1 MFVNIDGVGV
11 VEFPDGSSPSY
22 IERITREQIYP
33 AHGIK
38 GPDYG
43 FLQTAGRRLVE
54 GITQTPDLARAA
66 GAVLGI
72 NEYSLPESDSPIP
85 QARLRE
91 FAEKPR
97 QVAGEIVGGGLGSI
111 IPSLAAMGA
120 GALAG
125 LPFGPPG
132 VLAGAAIGGIGS
144 AAILNTGDVYQGL
157 LQEGVSPERARPIA
171 ALVTVPVTAL
181 DVASLG
187 MWSRLLPGVKGAVAR
202 AVGKSIAEKTGAEVA
217 EDGLEKLGE
226 DYLTKKFGSVLASHN
241 IAVPAGVEAVTES
254 AQQAIQEGAQAS
266 AMDRDFLTPDRLE
279 NIATA
284 GLMGGVGGGIAGVA
298 LHPFNRYTPP
308 AKPPEETLNP
318 QEIVELRGYE
328 ARARS
333 ADLMARLGAPEDRLL
348 LPPPPATEETPRPPE
363 ADVGAQVA
371 TPVGNFNSAEV
382 GQALAER
389 VNDNRSKR
397 GLEPLSTFT
406 VEDVAQGGASRED
419 IDRLVGI
426 RTNFNPKK
434 KVSSADVLRLA
445 EKKNI
450 IRTDEGFRDFVRRTV
465 GYPDL
470 STLSQTQLQ
479 ALMAALD
486 RLPRFPRLTNL
497 PVTTSATNFNEAQYA
512 QAVDAVKQFKSASRK
527 TLARATGLRNEN
539 DVEVLRQEMVKRG
552 DLVPQTNDAGTYY
565 ALPDEAQ
572 QAAPKKPGLWLP
584 GVDGDLQISS
594 TTTDGKEGHGLYQ
607 LSPQTGTKALIAN
620 FPTQDLAIAEGV
632 RRADPEALPA
642 LASNESTGVANKL
655 IARRAQERIQQEAP
669 IGVAARQAM
678 RIGPRPIRGG
688 VTTVE
693 APAGTGAQA
702 AARIKEA
709 IKPKEAAPAA
719 PSQLLEKLKRIEATL
734 KTRLEKLGLKNVKL
748 DLVSSI
754 INPVTGEPEPRAN
767 AFYWKS
773 VITIAMQNQG
783 GHLRALNHES
793 IHALRKLGAISNED
807 WTILKR
813 KIDNEKWLDKKF
825 GKFTDSVRVRYAS
838 QKLSSDDLHEEAV
851 ADMFAASEAGDLYL
865 GGIFATIK
873 RRIQAF
879 FETLRN
885 GFAGLGFKSA
895 DDVFAAIS
903 SGEHGVGTATESE
916 EPAFSFEQGPHGV
929 YEVDSTGEVVPFDDA
944 AYERALREVTQ
955 AMARPET
962 ELAATRKALSLGRTP
977 VVLRNITESGSKPFK
992 RAGNQRLM
1000 TTGSFIKKA
1009 VNVHPD
1015 SKHYDVIG
1023 EEIIKNLPSLINDPI
1038 AVFKSAP
1045 TSEDPT
1051 SYKILIEPKS
1061 VNGRPI
1067 VVAVKPNSS
1076 APVQGLKTVGSL
1088 RGEGPVNYAASIFS
1102 VNSGMIQEWNKH
1114 GLLRYFDDTK
1124 DTAKNEYEPF
1134 KGKNTQT
1141 KSGVEDYMR
1150 PMYSKADEIK
1160 RATHVVNDK
1169 RYSEQIYN
1177 AKTQFARHV
1186 TQNAGWGRPAR
1197 WSGRATYF
1205 VTGED
1210 YNKISNGFEH
1220 RTPEFI
1226 KNDQGIVTQLH
1237 YTSGRGLSV
1246 PVHQEPSGGMY
1257 GVAYRND
1264 GRFED
1269 SFQVTSSKLT
1279 ALGRSLGF
1287 KNDYDPNR
1295 QYGIDFFKFSKADDE
1310 KKSSHLI
1317 ELSSGGILYYD
1328 SATRTGARRSSAA
1341 RATNRSLSSP
1351 WAKVAFIGG
1360 ADLER
1365 LRAIVGNGN
1374 NLDTD
1379 LPDEGD
1385 VMVVNGN
1392 DIEVHHEP
1400 AQGDRVLYQESRNAV
1415 DLWSR
1420 VMSITQRVQHGLQF
1434 SKGDASMTYAHAKA
1448 HAKFSLG
1455 DTPWY
1460 YSALAKAVSDLKMNS
1475 APVQQWKNTL
1485 IRNETKT
1492 IKDEY
1497 GPPIVL
1503 AGKKFSNLPG
1513 VSYDEIDYS
1522 GLENWLDL
1530 QQGQVKKDDLLK
1542 YLSEN
1547 GIRIIEYVLGEP
1559 AAPAFVHTA
1568 LPEDYVAEPEDTEI
1582 PSDERYRTLS
1592 DEFDRLNN
1600 SGKVNIWA
1608 KAKREELGDEKKY
1621 KRCIAPI
1628 QKKQDAFLRAVQD
1641 VTGRKS
1647 GHKLREATPDVLPL
1661 IEWIRSTVPD
1671 GQSFFPPEMWEN
1683 INEKKYKRE
1692 WSVFKQEPDTDSW
1705 EEKFAEKWTTQK
1717 YRDLIQKFDRGT
1729 RTIDVLAEEFS
1740 ATPDEINYALDS
1752 YGRVTLTL
1760 MSGDRRA
1767 IRTRLAAA
1775 FTVPGAMKKV
1785 LFNSGF
1791 STEAE
1796 ARANALSMLNEA
1808 EQEKAVR
1815 SAKGVHHFMSGRVF
1829 DTSAQAKQTYRE
1841 LLLNL
1846 PQFEKETT
1854 TPVTAEL
1861 VTAEDFKVRVERG
1874 KYPTPV
1880 YLITNKLGE
1889 DIRGETT
1896 FSNAQNYIKKLVE
1909 QQRIRPTKEKNYIA
1923 PSVHFGGEEAKN
1935 LVVHVRFY
1943 EKKTPEGKRVLFMEE
1958 IQGDWG
1964 QAYTKYNYRKSKLEN
1979 PQKVAIDEWA
1989 FTYKAPNGTEH
2000 RLNGIGY
2007 AEEQARENAIEYA
2020 QKVDP
2025 LNMYPNRP
2033 PLGPIISKADA
2044 WVGLAMKRV
2053 IRWAAD
2059 RGYDAVTLPEGEQ
2072 QAKRWS
2078 RSGEE
2083 KEGMIYFYNTVVQ
2096 KTVNDILKKFGGE
2109 KVKPIEVAG
2118 LSQLLPETPA
2128 PVRELN
2134 LAEYPEWSAGYEAYP
2149 GQIYRD
2155 LNVRNLSEYGLGT
2168 GYFVQDGYFEKVF
2181 GEDGH
2186 FHEGGR
2192 KGMEKVQK
2200 FPDEASAQA
2209 MVETLREKMFKSLPK
2224 PTNRNE
2230 QPGFEVTA
2238 NLKTT
2243 AQTKGFPVSF
2253 SLADAMPSAER
2264 TVVLRDIAHSISD
2277 IREGIDKFVKPMGKL
2292 DQLRTILQDRMLPV
2306 KRLQEEIAKRG
2317 GNLTE
2322 AMDSYLHELLFHG
2335 RVGDQ
2340 IGDNEKILYR
2350 PLIGELKTRKVELGD
2365 FEDWLYARHAP
2376 ERNDYLKKKFGIEN
2390 GSGVSTEEAERVK
2403 AEMES
2408 KYAADDLNVIGG
2420 MFDNIIRNTN
2430 RIRQAG
2436 HLTDVFDPDSGF
2448 KYYAPLRSFEEDP
2461 DERPDIPAWR
2471 RTGLLGD
2478 VRGSEDR
2485 PMEGRKTL
2493 AKNLLAAAIMQNEMA
2508 IIRSEKNKVGN
2519 AFLNMVRSNKIPG
2532 VSIIETNPNPN
2543 QWIVDADGSVRVR
2556 QSPYYY
2562 DQSTLVVKEPQPN
2575 DPEKVQETAIRIS
2588 DQRVA
2593 DAIKGVNP
2601 QSSEVGSFLVRSLGR
2616 INRYLSLV
2624 NTGLNPE
2631 FLISNLIRDLQT
2643 AGLVI
2648 QGTDYKGTAM
2658 QITKNVPAA
2667 VRGIWKVIREEPTAA
2682 NDPWSQ
2688 TFAEMS
2694 EAGGRTYFLGVK
2706 DVGDKMREI
2715 QKMMSEVKAGDALSV
2730 KNALRAT
2737 EKFVEDVNLVFE
2749 NATRLS
2755 AYKVARDAGASR
2767 QKAAALAK
2775 NITVN
2780 FTRGGQMK
2788 TLFNSLYL
2796 FYNASLQGTWTIL
2809 NATRS
2814 PLVRKML
2821 GGIVVGGMLMDAMNR
2836 ALAPDDDDGENAYD
2850 KIMRSKPYVGEHFM
2864 VLMIPG
2870 SKQYFAL
2877 PMPYGFNAF
2886 YNIGRNL
2893 ASTVAG
2899 TTKPADAAKS
2909 ILFTGVDAFNPL
2921 GGTESFL
2928 TLVAPTIADPLVELA
2943 TNRNFAGQKIVPD
2956 DSPYSPYKKP
2966 NSQLFWSNTAV
2977 PYVKVSEWVNKL
2989 TGGSTAIPGMV
3000 DISPETLEYWIE
3012 YAGGATAK
3020 FAERSARL
3028 GYAGLSGEM
3037 EEVEVGQIPFLR
3049 KAVGSLDK
3057 RANVEAYYDRAKEV
3071 LEAKAELKAATA
3083 ERNPERIRDTIQNY
3097 GPKLAMADFFE
3108 RTDRRLSEL
3117 RTQKRRVENDPDIES
3132 EYKTTLVKRLNEG
3145 MDAVIIQA
3153 NKVYNTYT
3161 KAKKE

>member
-1 MFVNIDGVGV
+1 MLVQIDGVGV

-43 FLQTAGRRLVE
+43 FLQTSGRRLVE

-66 GAVLGI
+66 GAVLGT

-157 LQEGVSPERARPIA
+157 LQEGVSAERARPIA
-171 ALVTVPVTAL
+171 ALVTIPVTAL

-226 DYLTKKFGSVLASHN
+226 EYLTKKFGSVLARHN

-318 QEIVELRGYE
+318 QEISELQGYE
-328 ARARS
+328 QRARN
-333 ADLMARLGAPEDRLL
+333 ADLMARLVASDDRFL
-348 LPPPPATEETPRPPE
+348 LPAPPATEETPQQPE

-371 TPVGNFNSAEV
+371 TPVGNFSSVEV

-389 VNDNRSKR
+389 VNDNRAKR

-552 DLVPQTNDAGTYY
+552 DLVPQTNDAGAYY
-565 ALPDEAQ
+565 ALPEDAQ
-572 QAAPKKPGLWLP
+572 KAAPKKPGLWLP
-584 GVDGDLQISS
+584 GVDGDLQIAS

-607 LSPQTGTKALIAN
+607 ISPQTGTKALIAN

-632 RRADPEALPA
+632 RRADPEALSA
-642 LASNESTGVANKL
+642 LASNESPGVANKL

-693 APAGTGAQA
+693 APSGTGAEA
-702 AARIKEA
+702 ATRIKEA
-709 IKPKEAAPAA
+709 IKPKEAAPEP

-734 KTRLEKLGLKNVKL
+734 KARLEKLGLKVKL

-754 INPVTGEPEPRAN
+754 TNPVTGEPEPRAN
-767 AFYWKS
+767 AYYWKS

-793 IHALRKLGAISNED
+793 IHALRQLGAISNDD

-813 KIDNEKWLDKKF
+813 KIDNEKWLDKPF
-825 GKFTDSVRVRYAS
+825 GTFTQSVRNRYQSLKGDA
-838 QKLSSDDLHEEAV
+838 LNEEAV

-865 GGIFATIK
+865 GGIFSTIK

-885 GFAGLGFKSA
+885 GFAGLGFKTG

-903 SGEHGVGTATESE
+903 RGEHGVGTATESE
-916 EPAFSFEQGPHGV
+916 EPAFSFWQGPHGV

-944 AYERALREVTQ
+944 AYERTLRDVVS
-955 AMARPET
+955 AMNQPAT
-962 ELAATRKALSLGRTP
+962 ELAATRKAISLGRTP
-977 VVLRNITESGSKPFK
+977 VVLRNITENGSKPFK
-992 RAGNQRLM
+992 RAKDARLM

-1023 EEIIKNLPSLINDPI
+1023 EEIIKNLPSLINDPV
-1038 AVFKSAP
+1038 AVFKSSP

-1102 VNSGMIQEWNKH
+1102 VNSGTIQEWNKH

-1124 DTAKNEYEPF
+1124 EASKNEYEPF

-1150 PMYSKADEIK
+1150 PMYSKADELK
-1160 RATHVVNDK
+1160 RGTHLVNDK
-1169 RYSEQIYN
+1169 RYSERVYN
-1177 AKTQFARHV
+1177 AKTQNARHV
-1186 TQNAGWGRPAR
+1186 VRQAGWGRAAQWR
-1197 WSGRATYF
+1197 GFQTYF
-1205 VTGED
+1205 VSAED
-1210 YNKISNGFEH
+1210 FSKISDGFEH
-1220 RTPEFI
+1220 RTPELI
-1226 KNDQGIVTQLH
+1226 KNDQGVVTHLN
-1237 YTSGRGLSV
+1237 YTAGRGLSV

-1257 GVAYRND
+1257 VMSYRND

-1269 SFQVTSSKLT
+1269 SFQVLSSKLT

-1295 QYGIDFFKFSKADDE
+1295 QPSIDFFKFSMADDE
-1310 KKSSHLI
+1310 KNSSHLI

-1328 SATRTGARRSSAA
+1328 SANRAGARRSSQS
-1341 RATNRSLSSP
+1341 RSSNGNLSSP
-1351 WAKVAFIGG
+1351 WSKVAFIAPGE
-1360 ADLER
+1360 LER
-1365 LRAIVGNGN
+1365 LRAIVGSST
-1374 NLDTD
+1374 NLSTD
-1379 LPDEGD
+1379 IPDEGD
-1385 VMVVNGN
+1385 VMVVDGN
-1392 DIEVHHEP
+1392 DIVVHFEP
-1400 AQGDRVLYQESRNAV
+1400 AQGDRVLYQQERNEV

-1420 VMSITQRVQHGLQF
+1420 VMTITQRVQHGLQF
-1434 SKGDASMTYAHAKA
+1434 SKGDASMTYAHAQA

-1455 DTPWY
+1455 DTLWY

-1503 AGKKFSNLPG
+1503 VGKKFSNLPG

-1568 LPEDYVAEPEDTEI
+1568 LPEAYVAEPEDTEI
-1582 PSDERYRTLS
+1582 PSEERYRVLS

-1621 KRCIAPI
+1621 ARFVAPI
-1628 QKKQDAFLRAVQD
+1628 QKKQDAFLRAVQA
-1641 VTGRKS
+1641 VTGRKP
-1647 GHKLREATPDVLPL
+1647 GHKLRETTPDVLPL
-1661 IEWIRSTVPD
+1661 IEWVRSTIPE
-1671 GQSFFPPEMWEN
+1671 GQSFFPLEMWEN

-1692 WSVFKQEPDTDSW
+1692 WSVFKQEPDTNSW
-1705 EEKFAEKWTTQK
+1705 QNRYNTKWNPVKIRSVVEQ
-1717 YRDLIQKFDRGT
+1717 FDRE
-1729 RTIDVLAEEFS
+1729 RPVSWLAEEHN
-1740 ATPDEINYALDS
+1740 ATVDEINYILDG
-1752 YGRVTLTL
+1752 YGRIGLAPDV
-1760 MSGDRRA
+1760 GRA
-1767 IRTRLAAA
+1767 LGERIVAA
-1775 FTVPGAMKKV
+1775 FTEPGAIKKV

-1791 STEAE
+1791 ATEAE

-1808 EQEKAVR
+1808 EQEKAER
-1815 SAKGVHHFMSGRVF
+1815 TAKHTHHFMAGRVL
-1829 DTSAQAKQTYRE
+1829 DTSAQAKLTYRE

-1846 PQFEKETT
+1846 PQIKEDA
-1854 TPVTAEL
+1854 TAQTEG
-1861 VTAEDFKVRVERG
+1861 VKAEDFKVRVERG

-1880 YLITNKLGE
+1880 YLISNKLGE

-1896 FSNAQNYIKKLVE
+1896 FSNAQNYIKRLVE
-1909 QQRIRPTKEKNYIA
+1909 QQRIRQPKSKNYVA
-1923 PSVHFGGEEAKN
+1923 PSVHYSGEEAKN

-1943 EKKTPEGKRVLFMEE
+1943 EKKTPGGKSVLFMEE

-1979 PQKVAIDEWA
+1979 PQQVATDEWG
-1989 FTYKAPNGTEH
+1989 FTYKAPGGSEH
-2000 RLNGIGY
+2000 RLNGIGTT
-2007 AEEQARENAIEYA
+2007 EEQARENAIEYA

-2025 LNMYPNRP
+2025 LNLYPNRP
-2033 PLGPIISKADA
+2033 PLGPIIAKADA

-2072 QAKRWS
+2072 QAKRWA

-2118 LSQLLPETPA
+2118 LSSLLPAQPE

-2134 LAEYPEWSAGYEAYP
+2134 LADYPEWSAGYEAYP

-2155 LNVRNLSEYGLGT
+2155 LNVRDIYKDGVIR
-2168 GYFVQDGYFEKVF
+2168 YYVQDGYFDKTLWP
-2181 GEDGH
+2181 DGH
-2186 FHEGGR
+2186 FHEGSSD
-2192 KGMEKVQK
+2192 KAQM
-2200 FPDEASAQA
+2200 FPDRAAAEA
-2209 MVETLREKMFKSLPK
+2209 MVATLREKMFKPLP
-2224 PTNRNE
+2224 PTTNRNE

-2238 NLKTT
+2238 NLKST

-2408 KYAADDLNVIGG
+2408 KYTADDLNVIGG

-2478 VRGSEDR
+2478 VRGREDQ
-2485 PMEGRKTL
+2485 PMKGRKTL
-2493 AKNLLAAAIMQNEMA
+2493 ASNLLAAAIMQNEMA

-2519 AFLNMVRSNKIPG
+2519 AFLNMARANKIPG
-2532 VSIIETNPNPN
+2532 VAIIETNPNPN

-2575 DPEKVQETAIRIS
+2575 DPEKVQETAIRIY

-2648 QGTDYKGTAM
+2648 QGTDFKGTAM

-2899 TTKPADAAKS
+2899 STQPMAAAKS

-3028 GYAGLSGEM
+3028 GYAGLSGDM

-3117 RTQKRRVENDPDIES
+3117 RTQKRRIENDPDIES
-3132 EYKTTLVKRLNEG
+3132 EYKTTLVKHLNEG

-3161 KAKKE
+3161 KAKKD

>member
-1 MFVNIDGVGV
+1 MLVKIEGVGV

-43 FLQTAGRRLVE
+43 FLQTAGQRLVE
-54 GITQTPDLARAA
+54 GITETPNLARAA

-72 NEYSLPESDSPIP
+72 NEYSPTESDSPIP

-91 FAEKPR
+91 FTEKPR

-132 VLAGAAIGGIGS
+132 VAAGALIGGVGS

-171 ALVTVPVTAL
+171 ALVTIPVTAL

-187 MWSRLLPGVKGAVAR
+187 VWSRLLPGVKGAVAR
-202 AVGKSIAEKTGAEVA
+202 AVGKSIAEKTGAEVG
-217 EDGLEKLGE
+217 EEGLEKLGE
-226 DYLTKKFGSVLASHN
+226 EYLTKKFGSLLARHN
-241 IAVPAGVEAVTES
+241 IAVPAGVEAITES

-279 NIATA
+279 SIATA
-284 GLMGGVGGGIAGVA
+284 GLMGGVGGGIAGAA

-308 AKPPEETLNP
+308 AKPREETLNP
-318 QEIVELRGYE
+318 QELRELQGYE
-328 ARARS
+328 TRARS
-333 ADLMARLGAPEDRLL
+333 EDLMARLGAPEDRFL
-348 LPPPPATEETPRPPE
+348 LPAPPATEETPREPE

-371 TPVGNFNSAEV
+371 TPVGNFTSVEV

-397 GLEPLSTFT
+397 GLDPLSTFT

-434 KVSSADVLRLA
+434 KVTSADVLKLA

-479 ALMAALD
+479 ALIAALD

-552 DLVPQTNDAGTYY
+552 DLVPQQNPMGTFYL
-565 ALPDEAQ
+565 LPDEAQ
-572 QAAPKKPGLWLP
+572 KAAPKKPGLWLP
-584 GVDGDLQISS
+584 GVDGDLQIAS

-607 LSPQTGTKALIAN
+607 VSQQGKALIAN

-632 RRADPEALPA
+632 RRADPEALSA
-642 LASNESTGVANKL
+642 LAANESPGVANKL

-669 IGVAARQAM
+669 IGVAARQAQ
-678 RIGPRPIRGG
+678 RIGVRPIRGG

-693 APAGTGAQA
+693 APAGTGTEA

-709 IKPKEAAPAA
+709 IKPKETAQAA
-719 PSQLLEKLKRIEATL
+719 PSQLLDKLKRIESTL
-734 KTRLEKLGLKNVKL
+734 KARLEKLGLKNVKL

-754 INPVTGEPEPRAN
+754 TNPLTGEATPQAN
-767 AFYWKS
+767 AYYWKS
-773 VITIAMQNQG
+773 VITIALQNQG

-793 IHALRKLGAISNED
+793 IHALRQLGAISNDD

-813 KIDNEKWLDKKF
+813 KIDNEKWLDKPF
-825 GKFTDSVRVRYAS
+825 GTFTQSVRNRYKSLKGDA
-838 QKLSSDDLHEEAV
+838 LHEEAV

-865 GGIFATIK
+865 GGIFSTIK

-879 FETLRN
+879 FEALRN
-885 GFAGLGFKSA
+885 GFSGLGFKTG

-903 SGEHGVGTATESE
+903 RGEHGAGTATETE
-916 EPAFSFEQGPHGV
+916 EPAFSFGQGPHGV
-929 YEVDSTGEVVPFDDA
+929 YEVDSSGEVVPFDDA
-944 AYERALREVTQ
+944 AYERTLREVTR
-955 AMARPET
+955 AMSQPET
-962 ELAATRKALSLGRTP
+962 ELAATRHAISLGRTP
-977 VVLRNITESGSKPFK
+977 VVLRNITENGSKPFK

-1009 VNVHPD
+1009 VNAHPD

-1023 EEIIKNLPSLINDPI
+1023 EEIMKNLPSLINDPV

-1045 TSEDPT
+1045 SSEDPT

-1061 VNGRPI
+1061 ANGRPI
-1067 VVAVKPNSS
+1067 VVAVKPNSTV
-1076 APVQGLKTVGSL
+1076 AVQGPKTVGAL

-1102 VNSGMIQEWNKH
+1102 VNAGTIQEWNKH

-1124 DTAKNEYEPF
+1124 EAAKNDYEPF

-1141 KSGVEDYMR
+1141 KSSVEDYMR
-1150 PMYSKADEIK
+1150 PMYSKADEAK

-1177 AKTQFARHV
+1177 AQTQTGRHV
-1186 TQNAGWGRPAR
+1186 VQQSGWGRPAR
-1197 WSGRATYF
+1197 WATYRTYF
-1205 VTGED
+1205 VTSAD
-1210 YNKISNGFEH
+1210 YDKITDGFEH
-1220 RTPEFI
+1220 RTPELI
-1226 KNDQGIVTQLH
+1226 KNDQGIVTELN
-1237 YTSGRGLSV
+1237 YTAGRGLRV
-1246 PVHQEPSGGMY
+1246 PVHQEPAAGMY
-1257 GVAYRND
+1257 GISYRND
-1264 GRFED
+1264 RHED
-1269 SFQVTSSKLT
+1269 SFQVRSSKLT
-1279 ALGRSLGF
+1279 PLGRSLGF
-1287 KNDYDPNR
+1287 KKDYDPHV
-1295 QYGIDFFKFSKADDE
+1295 QQGIDFFKFSMADNE

-1317 ELSSGGILYYD
+1317 ELSSGGLLYYD
-1328 SATRTGARRSSAA
+1328 SVTRTGARLSSSARLNNNA
-1341 RATNRSLSSP
+1341 RLSSP
-1351 WAKVAFIGG
+1351 WAKVAFISSGER
-1360 ADLER
+1360 ER
-1365 LRAIVGNGN
+1365 LQVASEN
-1374 NLDTD
+1374 NFQANI
-1379 LPDEGD
+1379 PDDDDG
-1385 VMVVNGN
+1385 VMEVAGN
-1392 DIEVHHEP
+1392 DIAVHFLP
-1400 AQGDRVLYQESRNAV
+1400 AVGDRVLYQNDPDDVS
-1415 DLWSR
+1415 LWSR
-1420 VMSITQRVQHGLQF
+1420 VIEITPRIQPSIDFFKF

-1475 APVQQWKNTL
+1475 APVQQWKGTL

-1530 QQGQVKKDDLLK
+1530 QQGQVRKDDLLK

-1568 LPEDYVAEPEDTEI
+1568 LPEEYVAEPEDTEI
-1582 PSDERYRTLS
+1582 PSAERYRALS
-1592 DEFDRLNN
+1592 DEFDRLSQ
-1600 SGKVNIWA
+1600 SGKANAWA

-1621 KRCIAPI
+1621 KRFIAPI
-1628 QKKQDAFLRAVQD
+1628 QKKQDAFLRAVQA
-1641 VTGRKS
+1641 VTGRKPS
-1647 GHKLREATPDVLPL
+1647 QKLSDVEPDVLPL
-1661 IEWIRSTVPD
+1661 IEWIRSTIPE
-1671 GQSFFPPEMWEN
+1671 GQSFFPLEMWEN

-1692 WSVFKQEPDTDSW
+1692 WSVFKKEPDTTEW
-1705 EEKFAEKWTTQK
+1705 EEKFGEKWTTQK
-1717 YRDLIQKFDRGT
+1717 YREVVAAFDRGNT
-1729 RTIDVLAEEFS
+1729 TVEALAEKFN
-1740 ATPDEINYALDS
+1740 ATTDEISYVLENYARINMMTS
-1752 YGRVTLTL
+1752 HRVALKE
-1760 MSGDRRA
+1760 
-1767 IRTRLAAA
+1767 RLAAA
-1775 FTVPGAMKKV
+1775 FSTPGAIKKV

-1791 STEAE
+1791 ATEEE

-1808 EQEKAVR
+1808 EQEKAER
-1815 SAKGVHHFMSGRVF
+1815 TAKKPHHFMSGRVL
-1829 DTSAQAKQTYRE
+1829 DTSAEAKQTYRE

-1846 PQFEKETT
+1846 PPIKEINTIA
-1854 TPVTAEL
+1854 PQEGVKR
-1861 VTAEDFKVRVERG
+1861 EDFKVRVERG

-1880 YLITNKLGE
+1880 YLISNKLGE

-1896 FSNAQNYIKKLVE
+1896 FSNAQNFISRLVE
-1909 QQRIRPTKEKNYIA
+1909 QQRIRQTKSANYVA
-1923 PSVHFGGEEAKN
+1923 PSVHFSGEEAKN

-1943 EKKTPEGKRVLFMEE
+1943 DKKTPDGKRVLFMEE

-1979 PQKVAIDEWA
+1979 PQQVATDEWA
-1989 FTYKAPNGTEH
+1989 FTYKVPSGTEH
-2000 RLNGIGY
+2000 RLNGLGST
-2007 AEEQARENAIEYA
+2007 EEQARENAIEYA

-2025 LNMYPNRP
+2025 LNMFVNRP
-2033 PLGPIISKADA
+2033 PHAPIISKADA

-2059 RGYDAVTLPEGEQ
+2059 RGYDAVTLPEGNQ
-2072 QAKRWS
+2072 QAQRWS

-2083 KEGMIYFYNTVVQ
+2083 QEGMIYFYNTVVQ

-2118 LSQLLPETPA
+2118 LSELLPPTPHA
-2128 PVRELN
+2128 PREFN
-2134 LAEYPEWSAGYEAYP
+2134 VEDYPEWVDYDANAERIYNNLQSKTT
-2149 GQIYRD
+2149 YRD
-2155 LNVRNLSEYGLGT
+2155 SARVFYI
-2168 GYFVQDGYFEKVF
+2168 QDGYFGKIL
-2181 GEDGH
+2181 GHDGH
-2186 FHEGGR
+2186 FHEASGR
-2192 KGMEKVQK
+2192 SPLIDAQI
-2200 FPDEASAQA
+2200 FPNESAADA
-2209 MVETLREKMFKSLPK
+2209 MVELLRQKMFKPQ
-2224 PTNRNE
+2224 PPQPNRNA

-2238 NLKTT
+2238 NLKST

-2264 TVVLRDIAHSISD
+2264 TVVLRDLAHSISD

-2350 PLIGELKTRKVELGD
+2350 PLIAELKTRKVELGD

-2376 ERNDYLKKKFGIEN
+2376 ERNEYLKNKFGIEN
-2390 GSGVSTEEAERVK
+2390 GSGVSTEEAARVK
-2403 AEMES
+2403 AEMEA

-2478 VRGSEDR
+2478 VRGREDQ

-2519 AFLNMVRSNKIPG
+2519 AFLNMVRANQIPG
-2532 VSIIETNPNPN
+2532 VAVIETNPNPN

-2588 DQRVA
+2588 DRRVA

-2631 FLISNLIRDLQT
+2631 FLVSNLIRDLQT

-2658 QITKNVPAA
+2658 QVTKNVPAA

-2809 NATRS
+2809 NAMRS

-2836 ALAPDDDDGENAYD
+2836 ALSPDDDDGENAYD

-2893 ASTVAG
+2893 ASAVAG
-2899 TTKPADAAKS
+2899 TTAPMQAAKS

-2928 TLVAPTIADPLVELA
+2928 TLVAPTVADPLVELA
-2943 TNRNFAGQKIVPD
+2943 TNKNFAGQKIVPD

-2966 NSQLFWSNTAV
+2966 SSQLFWSNTAV
-2977 PYVKVSEWVNKL
+2977 PYVKIAEWVNKL

-3000 DISPETLEYWIE
+3000 DISPETLEYWVE

-3028 GYAGLSGEM
+3028 GYAGLSGDM
-3037 EEVEVGQIPFLR
+3037 EDVEVGQIPFLR

-3117 RTQKRRVENDPDIES
+3117 RTQKRRIDNDPDIEA
-3132 EYKTTLVKRLNEG
+3132 EYKTTLIKRLNEG
-3145 MDAVIIQA
+3145 MDAVINQA

-3161 KAKKE
+3161 KAPAKKE